1 MQHQRYCL
9 PERPR
14 GQILSGPAEMENNMK
29 TSGTNLEHAR
39 AHNRRVVIEAIRLH
53 GELTR
58 AELARM
64 TALTAQT
71 VSNIVAELELAGLL
85 TSRQPRRSGRGQPS
99 IPVTLNPTSAWSIG
113 IHLDHQTLLLVLVDL
128 SGEVHFRRLVL
139 VQKPQPAAT
148 LACIA
153 SVLEEMRAFL
163 GTQWQKVLGI
173 GVVMPGPFGVEGI
186 SSVGPTTLNGW
197 EQVDIEA
204 ELATL
209 SGLPVTL
216 ENDATV
222 AAIGERFH
230 GRARHLNSF
239 IYLYI
244 GTGLGA
250 GIFTDGHIYTG
261 HAHNAGEIGHIVVE
275 PGGRD
280 CYCGNQGCL
289 ERYVSLQAAYE
300 FCGLDPMRALPED
313 LLQIEPTRFTAW
325 IESVATPLRQAI
337 NILESVFDAEAV
349 IIGGMMP
356 ASLLKQMVERLPP
369 LYQSVRGR
377 YMNEMRLKI
386 GMTGSD
392 TAALGAAALP
402 IFDEFNPQFQ
412 VLMK

>member
-1 MQHQRYCL
+1 MR
-9 PERPR
+9 
-14 GQILSGPAEMENNMK
+14 

-39 AHNRRVVIEAIRLH
+39 AHNRRVIIEAIRLH

-58 AELARM
+58 AELARL
-64 TALTAQT
+64 TALTPQT
-71 VSNIVAELELAGLL
+71 VSNIVAELEEAELLA
-85 TSRQPRRSGRGQPS
+85 SRQPRKQGRGQPA
-99 IPVTLNPTSAWSIG
+99 IPVTLNPASAWSIG
-113 IHLDHQTLLLVLVDL
+113 IHLDHQTLLIVLVDL
-128 SGEVHFRRLVL
+128 TGEIHFRRLIL
-139 VQKPQPAAT
+139 VQKPQPDAT
-148 LACIA
+148 LARIA
-153 SVLEEMRAFL
+153 EVLAEIKIQL
-163 GTQWQKVLGI
+163 GNRWHKVLGM

-204 ELATL
+204 ELAAM

-230 GRARHLNSF
+230 GVARQLNSF

-261 HAHNAGEIGHIVVE
+261 HAHNAGEVGHIVIE
-275 PGGRD
+275 PGGRA
-280 CYCGNQGCL
+280 CYCGNHGCL

-300 FCGLDPMRALPED
+300 FCGLDPMSALPDD
-313 LLQIEPTRFTAW
+313 LLEVDPALFDRW
-325 IESVATPLRQAI
+325 IDSVLAPLRQAI
-337 NILESVFDAEAV
+337 NMLECIFDAESV

-356 ASLLKQMVERLPP
+356 ATLLDKIIQRLPP

-377 YMNEMRLKI
+377 YLTGSRLKT

>member
-1 MQHQRYCL
+1 
-9 PERPR
+9 
-14 GQILSGPAEMENNMK
+14 MK

-39 AHNRRVVIEAIRLH
+39 AHNRRVIIEAIRLH

-58 AELARM
+58 AEMARL
-64 TALTAQT
+64 TALTPQT
-71 VSNIVAELELAGLL
+71 VSNIVAELEDAELL
-85 TSRQPRRSGRGQPS
+85 TSRQPRKQGRGQPA
-99 IPVTLNPTSAWSIG
+99 IPVALNPASAYSIG
-113 IHLDHQTLLLVLVDL
+113 IHLDHQTLLIVLVDL
-128 SGEVHFRRLVL
+128 TGEIHFRRLIL
-139 VQKPQPAAT
+139 VQKPQPDAT
-148 LACIA
+148 LARIA
-153 SVLEEMRAFL
+153 EVLTEIKTQL
-163 GTQWQKVLGI
+163 GKNWKKVLGM

-186 SSVGPTTLNGW
+186 SSVGPTTLHGW
-197 EQVDIEA
+197 EQVDIAARLA
-204 ELATL
+204 EL
-209 SGLPVTL
+209 SHVPVTL

-230 GRARHLNSF
+230 GVARHLNSF

-250 GIFTDGHIYTG
+250 GIIMDGHVYSG
-261 HAHNAGEIGHIVVE
+261 HAHNAGEIGHAVIE
-275 PGGRD
+275 PGGRE

-300 FCGLDPMRALPED
+300 FCGLDPMTALPED
-313 LLQIEPTRFTAW
+313 LLEVDPALFDRWVDTML
-325 IESVATPLRQAI
+325 TPLRQAI
-337 NILESVFDAEAV
+337 SMLESIFDAESV

-356 ASLLKQMVERLPP
+356 AALLDKIIQRLPP

-377 YMNEMRLKI
+377 YLTGTRLKI
-386 GMTGSD
+386 GLTGSD

>member
-1 MQHQRYCL
+1 MR
-9 PERPR
+9 
-14 GQILSGPAEMENNMK
+14 

-39 AHNRRVVIEAIRLH
+39 AHNRRVIIEAIRLH

-58 AELARM
+58 AELARL
-64 TALTAQT
+64 TALTPQT
-71 VSNIVAELELAGLL
+71 VSNIVAELEQAELLA
-85 TSRQPRRSGRGQPS
+85 SRQPRKQGRGQPA
-99 IPVTLNPTSAWSIG
+99 IPVALNPASAFSIG
-113 IHLDHQTLLLVLVDL
+113 IHLDHQTLLIVLVDL
-128 SGEVHFRRLVL
+128 TGEIHFRRLML
-139 VQKPQPAAT
+139 VQKPEPDAT
-148 LACIA
+148 LARIA
-153 SVLEEMRAFL
+153 QLLAEIKAQL
-163 GTQWQKVLGI
+163 GVRWQKVLGI

-186 SSVGPTTLNGW
+186 SSVGPTTLHGW
-197 EQVDIEA
+197 EQVNIEA
-204 ELATL
+204 RLAEM
-209 SGLPVTL
+209 SGVPVTL

-230 GRARHLNSF
+230 GVARQLNSF

-250 GIFTDGHIYTG
+250 GIIMDGHVYSG
-261 HAHNAGEIGHIVVE
+261 HAHNAGEIGHVVVD
-275 PGGRD
+275 PGGRA

-300 FCGLDPMRALPED
+300 YCGLDPMTALPED
-313 LLQIEPTRFTAW
+313 LLEVDAALFDRW
-325 IESVATPLRQAI
+325 IDTVLTPLRQAI
-337 NILESVFDAEAV
+337 NMLECIFDAESV

-356 ASLLKQMVERLPP
+356 AALLDKIIQRLPP

-377 YMNEMRLKI
+377 YLNGLRLKT

>member
-1 MQHQRYCL
+1 MR
-9 PERPR
+9 
-14 GQILSGPAEMENNMK
+14 

-58 AELARM
+58 AELARL
-64 TALTAQT
+64 TALTPQT
-71 VSNIVAELELAGLL
+71 VSNIVAELEQAELL

-128 SGEVHFRRLVL
+128 SGEVHFRRLLL

-153 SVLEEMRAFL
+153 DVLTEMRAFL
-163 GTQWQKVLGI
+163 GAQWQKVLGI

-204 ELATL
+204 ELGAI

-230 GRARHLNSF
+230 GIARQLNSF

-300 FCGLDPMRALPED
+300 FCGLDPMRALPDD
-313 LLQIEPTRFTAW
+313 LLQTDPARFSAW
-325 IESVATPLRQAI
+325 IESIKTPLRQAI

-356 ASLLKQMVERLPP
+356 APLLEQMVAQLPP

-377 YMNEMRLKI
+377 YLNAMRLKT

>member
-1 MQHQRYCL
+1 MT
-9 PERPR
+9 
-14 GQILSGPAEMENNMK
+14 

-64 TALTAQT
+64 TALTPQT
-71 VSNIVAELELAGLL
+71 VSNIVAELEQAELL

-128 SGEVHFRRLVL
+128 SGEVHLRRLVM

-148 LACIA
+148 LARIA
-153 SVLEEMRAFL
+153 GVLDEMRTFL
-163 GTQWQKVLGI
+163 GAQWSKVLGI

-204 ELATL
+204 ELRVL

-230 GRARHLNSF
+230 GVARQLNSF

-313 LLQIEPTRFTAW
+313 LLQIEPARFAAW
-325 IESVATPLRQAI
+325 IDSVLIPLRQAI

-356 ASLLKQMVERLPP
+356 APLLEQIVHRLPP

-377 YMNEMRLKI
+377 YLNAMRLKT

-412 VLMK
+412 VLMKQA

>member
-1 MQHQRYCL
+1 
-9 PERPR
+9 
-14 GQILSGPAEMENNMK
+14 MK

-64 TALTAQT
+64 TALTPQT
-71 VSNIVAELELAGLL
+71 VSNIVAELEQAELL

-139 VQKPQPAAT
+139 VQKPQPVAT

-153 SVLEEMRAFL
+153 GVLEEMRVFL
-163 GTQWQKVLGI
+163 GAQWQKVLGI

-204 ELATL
+204 ELAAI

-230 GRARHLNSF
+230 GTARHLNSF

-313 LLQIEPTRFTAW
+313 LLQIDPALFTAW
-325 IESVATPLRQAI
+325 IESVMTPLRQAI

-356 ASLLKQMVERLPP
+356 APLLEQMVERLPP

-377 YMNEMRLKI
+377 YINDMRLKT

-402 IFDEFNPQFQ
+402 IFDEFNPKFQ

>member
-1 MQHQRYCL
+1 
-9 PERPR
+9 
-14 GQILSGPAEMENNMK
+14 MENNMK

-64 TALTAQT
+64 TALTPQT
-71 VSNIVAELELAGLL
+71 VSNIVAELEQAELL

-128 SGEVHFRRLVL
+128 SGEVHLRRLIM

-148 LACIA
+148 LARIA
-153 SVLEEMRAFL
+153 GVLDEMRTFL
-163 GTQWQKVLGI
+163 GAQWQKVLGI

-204 ELATL
+204 ELRTL

-230 GRARHLNSF
+230 GVARQLSSF

-313 LLQIEPTRFTAW
+313 LLQIEPARFAAW
-325 IESVATPLRQAI
+325 IDSVLVPLRQAI

-356 ASLLKQMVERLPP
+356 APLLEQMVQRLPP

-377 YMNEMRLKI
+377 YLNAMRLKT

-412 VLMK
+412 VLMKQA

>member
-1 MQHQRYCL
+1 
-9 PERPR
+9 
-14 GQILSGPAEMENNMK
+14 MK

-64 TALTAQT
+64 TSLTPQT
-71 VSNIVAELELAGLL
+71 VSNIVAELEQAGLL

-99 IPVTLNPTSAWSIG
+99 IPVTINPTSAWSIG

-128 SGEVHFRRLVL
+128 SGEVHFRRLVM

-153 SVLEEMRAFL
+153 DVLAEMRFFL
-163 GTQWQKVLGI
+163 GAQWQKVLGI

-204 ELATL
+204 ELTAI

-230 GRARHLNSF
+230 GCARHLNSF

-250 GIFTDGHIYTG
+250 GIFTDGHLYTG

-275 PGGRD
+275 PGGRA

-313 LLQIEPTRFTAW
+313 LLQTEPSRFTAW
-325 IESVATPLRQAI
+325 IESVTTPLRQAI

-356 ASLLKQMVERLPP
+356 APLLEQMVERLPP

-377 YMNEMRLKI
+377 YLLDMRLKR

>member
-1 MQHQRYCL
+1 MR
-9 PERPR
+9 
-14 GQILSGPAEMENNMK
+14 

-39 AHNRRVVIEAIRLH
+39 AHNRRVIIEAIRLH

-58 AELARM
+58 AELARL
-64 TALTAQT
+64 TALTPQT
-71 VSNIVAELELAGLL
+71 VSNIVAELEEAELLA
-85 TSRQPRRSGRGQPS
+85 SRQPRKQGRGQPA
-99 IPVTLNPTSAWSIG
+99 IPVTLNPASAWSIG
-113 IHLDHQTLLLVLVDL
+113 IHLDHQTLLIVLVDL
-128 SGEVHFRRLVL
+128 TGEIHFRRLIL
-139 VQKPQPAAT
+139 VQKPQPGAT
-148 LACIA
+148 LARIA
-153 SVLEEMRAFL
+153 EVLAEIKTQL
-163 GTQWQKVLGI
+163 GERWHKVLGI

-197 EQVDIEA
+197 EKVDIEA
-204 ELATL
+204 ELAAM

-230 GRARHLNSF
+230 GVARQLNSF

-261 HAHNAGEIGHIVVE
+261 HAHNAGEVGHIVIE
-275 PGGRD
+275 PGGRP

-300 FCGLDPMRALPED
+300 FCGLDPMSALPDD
-313 LLQIEPTRFTAW
+313 LLEVDPALFDRW
-325 IESVATPLRQAI
+325 IDNALGPLRQAI
-337 NILESVFDAEAV
+337 NMLECVFDAESV

-356 ASLLKQMVERLPP
+356 ATLLDKIIQRLPP

-377 YMNEMRLKI
+377 YLTGSRLKT

>member
-1 MQHQRYCL
+1 
-9 PERPR
+9 
-14 GQILSGPAEMENNMK
+14 MK

-39 AHNRRVVIEAIRLH
+39 AHNRRVIIEAIRLH

-58 AELARM
+58 AELARL
-64 TALTAQT
+64 TALTPQT
-71 VSNIVAELELAGLL
+71 VSNIVAELEAAELLA
-85 TSRQPRRSGRGQPS
+85 SRLPRKQGRGQPA
-99 IPVTLNPTSAWSIG
+99 IPVTLNPASAFSIG
-113 IHLDHQTLLLVLVDL
+113 IHLDHQTLLIVLVDL
-128 SGEVHFRRLVL
+128 TGEVHFRRLMM
-139 VQKPQPAAT
+139 VQKPQPDAT
-148 LACIA
+148 LARIA
-153 SVLEEMRAFL
+153 AVLSEIKQQL
-163 GTQWQKVLGI
+163 GTRWQKVLGI

-186 SSVGPTTLNGW
+186 SSLGPTTLHGW
-197 EQVDIEA
+197 EQFDIEA
-204 ELATL
+204 RLAEIAQ
-209 SGLPVTL
+209 LPVTL

-230 GRARHLNSF
+230 GVARHLNSF

-250 GIFTDGHIYTG
+250 GIIMDGHVYSG
-261 HAHNAGEIGHIVVE
+261 DAHNAGEIGHVVVE

-300 FCGLDPMRALPED
+300 FCALDPMTALPED
-313 LLQIEPTRFTAW
+313 LLAVDPALFERW
-325 IESVATPLRQAI
+325 IDTVLTPLRQAI
-337 NILESVFDAEAV
+337 NMLESIFDAECV

-356 ASLLKQMVERLPP
+356 AALLDKIIQRLPP

-377 YMNEMRLKI
+377 YLTGSRLKT

>member
-1 MQHQRYCL
+1 
-9 PERPR
+9 
-14 GQILSGPAEMENNMK
+14 MK

-64 TALTAQT
+64 TALTPQT
-71 VSNIVAELELAGLL
+71 VSNIVAELEQAELL

-99 IPVTLNPTSAWSIG
+99 IPITLNPASAWSIG

-128 SGEVHFRRLVL
+128 SGEVHLRRLVM

-148 LACIA
+148 LAHIA
-153 SVLEEMRAFL
+153 SVLEEMRTFL
-163 GTQWQKVLGI
+163 GTQWHKVLGI

-204 ELATL
+204 ELRSI

-230 GRARHLNSF
+230 GVARQLSSF

-313 LLQIEPTRFTAW
+313 LLQIEPARFVAW
-325 IESVATPLRQAI
+325 IENVLTPLRQAI

-356 ASLLKQMVERLPP
+356 APLLEQIVQRLPP

-377 YMNEMRLKI
+377 YLDAMRLKT

-412 VLMK
+412 VLMKQA

>member
-1 MQHQRYCL
+1 
-9 PERPR
+9 
-14 GQILSGPAEMENNMK
+14 MK

-39 AHNRRVVIEAIRLH
+39 AHNRRVIIEAIRLH

-58 AELARM
+58 AELARL
-64 TALTAQT
+64 TALTPQT
-71 VSNIVAELELAGLL
+71 VSNIVAELEAAELL
-85 TSRQPRRSGRGQPS
+85 TSRQPRKQGRGQPA
-99 IPVTLNPTSAWSIG
+99 IPVILNPASAFSIG
-113 IHLDHQTLLLVLVDL
+113 IHLDHQTLLIVLVDL
-128 SGEVHFRRLVL
+128 TGEVHFRRLIL
-139 VQKPQPAAT
+139 VQKPQPDAT
-148 LACIA
+148 LARIA
-153 SVLEEMRAFL
+153 EVLAEIKTQL
-163 GTQWQKVLGI
+163 GDRWQKVLGI

-186 SSVGPTTLNGW
+186 SSVGPTTLHGW
-197 EQVDIEA
+197 ESVDIEA
-204 ELATL
+204 RLAEM
-209 SGLPVTL
+209 SGVPVTL

-230 GRARHLNSF
+230 GVARHLNSF

-250 GIFTDGHIYTG
+250 GIIMDGHVYSG
-261 HAHNAGEIGHIVVE
+261 HAHNAGEIGHVVVE
-275 PGGRD
+275 PGGRE
-280 CYCGNQGCL
+280 CYCGNHGCL

-300 FCGLDPMRALPED
+300 FCGLDPMTALPDD
-313 LLQIEPTRFTAW
+313 LLEVDPAVFDHW
-325 IESVATPLRQAI
+325 IDTVLTPLRQGI
-337 NILESVFDAEAV
+337 NMLECIFDAESV

-356 ASLLKQMVERLPP
+356 AALLDKIIQRLPP

-377 YMNEMRLKI
+377 YLTGSRLKT

>member
-1 MQHQRYCL
+1 
-9 PERPR
+9 
-14 GQILSGPAEMENNMK
+14 MK

-64 TALTAQT
+64 TALTPQT
-71 VSNIVAELELAGLL
+71 VSNIVAELEQAGLL

-99 IPVTLNPTSAWSIG
+99 IPVTLNPTSAWSSG

-204 ELATL
+204 ELAAI

-230 GRARHLNSF
+230 GTARHLNSF

-313 LLQIEPTRFTAW
+313 LLQIEPARFIAW
-325 IESVATPLRQAI
+325 IESVTTPLRQAI

-356 ASLLKQMVERLPP
+356 APLLEQMVARLPP

-377 YMNEMRLKI
+377 YLLDMRLKR

-412 VLMK
+412 VLRK